1 MFFTANAILIVMKHT
16 SMFVDLITILSDT
29 LQLIGWQACLMTY
42 SRKTK
47 RCLKFHLEST
57 IFN

>member
-29 LQLIGWQACLMTY
+29 LQFINRVTSLSYDL
-42 SRKTK
+42 
-47 RCLKFHLEST
+47 
-57 IFN
+57 